1 MQPTRNFLGAGMKS
15 KNKRSKF
22 NSISIPIVSILVGAG
37 IGLIF
42 VFIWEMSFFPILS
55 GGFLVI
61 ITGAVLGWFGG
72 FLGVTMVDRLIKRI
86 KKEDFEV
93 SAGLSGAFFV
103 SLLGLVGT
111 TMSSVIAG
119 IILGAFMGVLITLTV
134 VLLMRFVEYMRD

>member
-22 NSISIPIVSILVGAG
+22 NSISIPIVSILIGAG

-42 VFIWEMSFFPILS
+42 VFIRQMSFFPILS

-61 ITGAVLGWFGG
+61 FTGAVLGWFGG
-72 FLGVTMVDRLIKRI
+72 FLGVTLVDRLIKRI
-86 KKEDFEV
+86 NKEDFEV

-111 TMSSVIAG
+111 TMNSVIAG
-119 IILGAFMGVLITLTV
+119 IILGAFMGFLIILTV
-134 VLLMRFVEYMRD
+134 VLLMRYVEYMKD